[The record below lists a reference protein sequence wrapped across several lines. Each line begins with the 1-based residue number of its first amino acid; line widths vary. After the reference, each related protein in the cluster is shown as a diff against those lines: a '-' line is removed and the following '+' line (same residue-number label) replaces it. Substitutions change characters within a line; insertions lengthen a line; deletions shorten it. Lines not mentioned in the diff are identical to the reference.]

1 MKSLSVL
8 LLTLASAAIAAPAN
22 KHLPVV
28 TPTPVV
34 VRAAHLPFITRT
46 PAALAVL
53 PGAVIPPPP
62 PRSQPRPPIPL
73 PGFNRLSHNNNST
86 NNNNKTAPAAA
97 PPADDGTTCEQITL
111 GGSGKVGKTTLEGKC
126 TNNKGEWWKTSIN
139 LNECITNVGGKLQY
153 LPDGKFDASC
163 RPCTIDTVPGGAEIN
178 LKCNCLDWKRVPK
191 FTYLEMGDRVDTSG
205 AVKLVDGRFVC
216 GNRVGDKSPL
226 L

>member
-1 MKSLSVL
+1 MKSFSVL
-8 LLTLASAAIAAPAN
+8 LLTLASTAVAVPAN
-22 KHLPVV
+22 KYLPVI

-34 VRAAHLPFITRT
+34 ARHV
-46 PAALAVL
+46 PAV
-53 PGAVIPPPP
+53 AVIHPSPPPP
-62 PRSQPRPPIPL
+62 PPLPHPLHL
-73 PGFNRLSHNNNST
+73 PGFNRLSHNNDDD
-86 NNNNKTAPAAA
+86 NNNNNSSTNTDNNKSAPAA
-97 PPADDGTTCEQITL
+97 PANDDGTTCEQITL
-111 GGSGKVGKTTLEGKC
+111 GGNGKVGKTTLEGKC

-153 LPDGKFDASC
+153 LPDGGFDASC

-178 LKCNCLDWKRVPK
+178 LKCNCLDWKRIPK

-216 GNRVGDKSPL
+216 GDRTGDKSPL

>member
-8 LLTLASAAIAAPAN
+8 LLTLASTAVAVPAN
-22 KHLPVV
+22 KYLPVI

-34 VRAAHLPFITRT
+34 ARHV
-46 PAALAVL
+46 PAVA
-53 PGAVIPPPP
+53 
-62 PRSQPRPPIPL
+62 S
-73 PGFNRLSHNNNST
+73 
-86 NNNNKTAPAAA
+86 APAA
-97 PPADDGTTCEQITL
+97 PANDDGTTCEQITL
-111 GGSGKVGKTTLEGKC
+111 GGNGKVGKTTLEGKC

-153 LPDGKFDASC
+153 LPDGGFDASC

-178 LKCNCLDWKRVPK
+178 LKCNCLDWKRIPK

-216 GNRVGDKSPL
+216 GDRTGDKSPL

>member
-8 LLTLASAAIAAPAN
+8 LLTLASTAVAAPAN

-28 TPTPVV
+28 TPAPVI
-34 VRAAHLPFITRT
+34 AAHLPVITQT
-46 PAALAVL
+46 PAIAAVL

-62 PRSQPRPPIPL
+62 LLL
-73 PGFNRLSHNNNST
+73 PGFKPPLSSHNRNNNNSSSSSST
-86 NNNNKTAPAAA
+86 DNDNIKQPSPAV
-97 PPADDGTTCEQITL
+97 DDGTTCEQITL
-111 GGSGKVGKTTLEGKC
+111 GGSGKVGKTTLEAKC
-126 TNNKGEWWKTSIN
+126 RNDKGEWWNTSIN

-153 LPDGKFDASC
+153 LPDGGFDASC
-163 RPCTIDTVPGGAEIN
+163 RPCTIDTVPGGAEMN

-191 FTYLEMGDRVDTSG
+191 FTYLEMGDRVDSSL

-216 GNRVGDKSPL
+216 GDRVGDKSPL